1 MSSLNAPLLLLLKHK
16 SCVWVPSKAF
26 QFQFPTFYSIVVEIH
41 AWPLKFASEI
51 CGSCMPTFENGAEDV
66 DVVEDGE
73 EDEDAVEDG
82 VELLGDEHRH
92 RHAVPDEPRATDQDL
107 QITRQ

>member
-1 MSSLNAPLLLLLKHK
+1 MPLIL
-16 SCVWVPSKAF
+16 AY
-26 QFQFPTFYSIVVEIH
+26 PT
-41 AWPLKFASEI
+41 
-51 CGSCMPTFENGAEDV
+51 CMPTFENGAEDV

-107 QITRQ
+107 QIKLEISFEFWMPALSASFSKSTFGP

>member
-1 MSSLNAPLLLLLKHK
+1 M
-16 SCVWVPSKAF
+16 PS
-26 QFQFPTFYSIVVEIH
+26 
-41 AWPLKFASEI
+41 
-51 CGSCMPTFENGAEDV
+51 TFENGAEDV

-107 QITRQ
+107 QIKQQNPLVRNLL